1 MSEQESFLQLKSEIQ
16 TLKIKDEYR
25 SKELDALMVKLSDT
39 STKLNALSENIGR
52 LLAAQDVNK
61 MTDKEF
67 REEMKILHTRIGDLQ
82 YHHFSFET
90 TEPTTHIQVELKGEK
105 DFDFCL
111 YLKKDTPA
119 FRSNADHAVTGSG
132 NTKTISRHLTLGK
145 WFVSV
150 ECTTTVKAELD
161 GCRGFFNYS
170 GKTSVLN
177 GAAYRIKLVTAK

>member
-82 YHHFSFET
+82 DKMNTMIDKTET
-90 TEPTTHIQVELKGEK
+90 
-105 DFDFCL
+105 
-111 YLKKDTPA
+111 
-119 FRSNADHAVTGSG
+119 RM
-132 NTKTISRHLTLGK
+132 NTDINSIYTKLESLERWRWITI
-145 WFVSV
+145 
-150 ECTTTVKAELD
+150 
-161 GCRGFFNYS
+161 
-170 GKTSVLN
+170 
-177 GAAYRIKLVTAK
+177 GAATFVAWLLTHVVPKYVN

>member
-82 YHHFSFET
+82 DKMNTMIDKTET
-90 TEPTTHIQVELKGEK
+90 
-105 DFDFCL
+105 
-111 YLKKDTPA
+111 
-119 FRSNADHAVTGSG
+119 RM
-132 NTKTISRHLTLGK
+132 NTDIILIYTKLESLERWRWITI
-145 WFVSV
+145 
-150 ECTTTVKAELD
+150 
-161 GCRGFFNYS
+161 
-170 GKTSVLN
+170 
-177 GAAYRIKLVTAK
+177 GAATFVAWLLTHVVPKYVN

>member
-39 STKLNALSENIGR
+39 SSKLNALSENIGR

-82 YHHFSFET
+82 DKMNTMIDKTET
-90 TEPTTHIQVELKGEK
+90 
-105 DFDFCL
+105 
-111 YLKKDTPA
+111 
-119 FRSNADHAVTGSG
+119 RM
-132 NTKTISRHLTLGK
+132 NTDINLIYNKLESLERWRWITI
-145 WFVSV
+145 
-150 ECTTTVKAELD
+150 
-161 GCRGFFNYS
+161 
-170 GKTSVLN
+170 
-177 GAAYRIKLVTAK
+177 GAATFVAWLLTHVVPKYVN

>member
-1 MSEQESFLQLKSEIQ
+1 MPEQESILQLKSEVQ

-82 YHHFSFET
+82 DKMNTMIDRTET
-90 TEPTTHIQVELKGEK
+90 
-105 DFDFCL
+105 
-111 YLKKDTPA
+111 
-119 FRSNADHAVTGSG
+119 RM
-132 NTKTISRHLTLGK
+132 NTDINLIYTKLESLERWRWITI
-145 WFVSV
+145 
-150 ECTTTVKAELD
+150 
-161 GCRGFFNYS
+161 
-170 GKTSVLN
+170 
-177 GAAYRIKLVTAK
+177 GAATFVAWLLTHVVPKYVN